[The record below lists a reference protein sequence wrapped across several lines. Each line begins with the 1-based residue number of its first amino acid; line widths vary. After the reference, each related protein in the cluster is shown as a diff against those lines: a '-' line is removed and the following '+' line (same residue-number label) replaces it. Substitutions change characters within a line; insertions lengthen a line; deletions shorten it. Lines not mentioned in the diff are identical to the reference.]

1 MDAGSGTNCSPPRVQ
16 DAVQRRC
23 HAVNATRN
31 RLERT
36 TVLASGGAPG
46 TIRGPLMPPRP
57 PYPGPIGT
65 ECACLRLRL
74 ASLRTSPRTVV
85 PGNGLASWRRSL
97 SPAASFSSPWSVT
110 GCEAVAAGG
119 QQRDSSIV
127 RTRERGSRPDHQR
140 RIRRVPSP
148 ARDRQT
154 PVYSSHA
161 AGTVAPG
168 RTSYPQPRGRC
179 THRATRAAARS
190 RRTLVCQTARI
201 RASRCPPT
209 AARAGSGT
217 QNAM

>member
-1 MDAGSGTNCSPPRVQ
+1 MSAF
-16 DAVQRRC
+16 
-23 HAVNATRN
+23 
-31 RLERT
+31 
-36 TVLASGGAPG
+36 AS
-46 TIRGPLMPPRP
+46 
-57 PYPGPIGT
+57 
-65 ECACLRLRL
+65 

-110 GCEAVAAGG
+110 GCEAVAAGV

-154 PVYSSHA
+154 PVLSSHA
-161 AGTVAPG
+161 AGTVGTWQDIHILSLAADARIGRPG
-168 RTSYPQPRGRC
+168 QPPARVGPSCARG
-179 THRATRAAARS
+179 
-190 RRTLVCQTARI
+190 RI
-201 RASRCPPT
+201 RASRFPPT

-217 QNAM
+217 QNAI